1 MKGFLS
7 FRHFK
12 RLLKIAAMAWALTV
26 GGSVWAVQSI
36 TYYYYLWTGA
46 AGDSEWNST
55 GNWKYYKETQNYPD
69 DQANPP
75 LPKEYKDLTPTWST
89 LPENDYPNSVHNIAI
104 FKGDSPTT
112 IKLANGITINSTYF
126 NIGGSNKISINL
138 NSKTL
143 TCTQRIILNAT
154 YDQTFN
160 SDVEITGDGS
170 VITKTFDF
178 PNNGSH
184 YFRISESTQDST
196 SLTITETLWANS
208 NPGKL
213 YFTGKG
219 YLYMPKGGANVNWG
233 AANIDY
239 SGIDSTHRLPYTG
252 TSYSS
257 YSFEKTLP
265 SESSPDGVVFTFTK
279 GNNEG
284 DTDIIFPFKVI
295 KKGSETYKLNGKTL
309 NNGDVYTGKANGS
322 TGSSNISNITIPN
335 GMSKSYTLSCT
346 NPPTT
351 KGNGITI
358 IFYSP
363 DGQYPS
369 DSTEAGTKSFM
380 EIGRLSWYLQTPSW
394 TGEGSDQL
402 WTNKDNWSGLPAIPP
417 GKDFPDLSNYDIE
430 ISETRSTKQPII
442 DRDISVK
449 SLTITGG
456 SKVTHIGGKLT
467 TNSLDVVTP
476 SKFEYTA
483 NDEGK
488 TGILEL
494 VNDDTTAAT
503 IKGFSTSYIFT
514 YKLNLSI
521 AEGASFTMPFDM
533 TLNMLTINSG
543 ASFKMNGHTADI
555 GRLQVQTANY
565 SGRSGT
571 YKNITLE
578 ETLEA
583 DDIII
588 LLRDGDII
596 AEKNLTAHYD
606 FIIGGADYNGAS
618 VVVGYDHF
626 INRPSESEGWV
637 QSHTRDVSLKIDG
650 GPLDKN
656 SAFKLNSGV
665 TIKAGAGSEKK
676 GNFYMCGAR
685 LLGTDA
691 TNTIE
696 IRRNDTPVN
705 FCAEAIHSEIKNI
718 TVVCSDYDGHGHS
731 SDTGDYAQIPYSG
744 NISLD
749 ETCKNFDTQEF
760 GISSATT
767 VSDNR
772 IYLKFPRPIRK
783 ITYPSA
789 IKTSDGTGFTA
800 EYASETGTDAPANP
814 KISLYLY
821 TENTTWNTD
830 ASGTSAGSGNYTN
843 SKGEYRTVIPYLVIP
858 QYITDSSGNVTCGYL
873 ITDKWGK
880 RLKTYAP
887 DASAFKDITDGIPE
901 DEKKKREPPAFSISL
916 SPVNNNQIVLGFS
929 KPIITSSSK
938 ISYYIDSD
946 NRISISQTMEELLPR
961 CFEIVSIDPAGNAA
975 SADIQI
981 DKNSRASISQSSTGL
996 STITLTLTRNITL
1009 SDIENLYIRLIAP
1022 KDDSGN
1028 LLYPITTYDHQTG
1041 KTGLAVS
1048 FIQESDKAH
1057 TKDGAIYMALNT
1069 AHSISDFAI
1078 GAINPSYAYNSG
1090 ISDGGEDL
1098 ASAYR
1103 NIYGE
1108 GSSAVHDFSKNQK
1121 NYGTISYGSEIT
1133 LVSKSTSSINS
1144 LKLFI
1149 TDDVDSDSFFKTF
1162 SSNFDKQSE
1171 AWLPNLTGKIFN
1183 YYSSALNSNFQTF
1196 NGEAIK
1202 SGASNQGFN
1211 TIIPKES
1218 VIKMKSGS
1226 QLSFVYTICDSSQN
1240 PLSHILSPIMTNTE
1254 TGTYDLSKSV
1264 TYPLFALN
1272 LSNSSDLLSLSPW
1285 YITLKSITEQRGG
1298 VTILNNVINA
1308 AAGEKTVLKVNMP
1321 SSGNLDI
1328 MIMTIDG
1335 NIVKYLAHGN
1345 AGAGEHF
1352 YYWDGRN
1359 NAGSEVARGMYFVII
1374 KGPGIDENR
1383 KVMVVK

>member
-1 MKGFLS
+1 MINFRS
-7 FRHFK
+7 FPK
-12 RLLKIAAMAWALTV
+12 IKILLRAAALT
-26 GGSVWAVQSI
+26 GLILNLQSI
-36 TYYYYLWTGA
+36 WGTDFTWKNTVTSGNWT
-46 AGDSEWNST
+46 DSANWTPST
-55 GNWKYYKETQNYPD
+55 GYPGQNSAD
-69 DQANPP
+69 TASFTGSSEITVTLDS
-75 LPKEYKDLTPTWST
+75 DLTVSG
-89 LPENDYPNSVHNIAI
+89 LN
-104 FKGDSPTT
+104 
-112 IKLANGITINSTYF
+112 F
-126 NIGGSNKISINL
+126 NTAGSNKITVNL
-138 NSKTL
+138 NSHTL
-143 TCTQRIILNAT
+143 TCSGTLLLVDDLDPDYSGNVVLTGEGWIKT
-154 YDQTFN
+154 STFDIPSGNDHLFQIKEN
-160 SDVEITGDGS
+160 SALKITSNLWADGS
-170 VITKTFDF
+170 
-178 PNNGSH
+178 
-184 YFRISESTQDST
+184 
-196 SLTITETLWANS
+196 
-208 NPGKL
+208 GKL
-213 YFTGKG
+213 TFRGDG
-219 YLYMPKGGANVNWG
+219 YLYLPTGGANVDNG
-233 AANIDY
+233 YN
-239 SGIDSTHRLPYTG
+239 GITELLYEIPASHRLPYEAEEGEVITPIY
-252 TSYSS
+252 TCTIDPLPE
-257 YSFEKTLP
+257 SFPTDSAK
-265 SESSPDGVVFTFTK
+265 VTFTGG
-279 GNNEG
+279 GNVR
-284 DTDIIFPFKVI
+284 FPYKVI
-295 KKGSETYKLNGKTL
+295 ITGSDTYQIESQEF
-309 NNGDVYTGKANGS
+309 NNS
-322 TGSSNISNITIPN
+322 TGSFSAPGKKYKGGYLPSNPDASILKPYVTYNLTCTSGTITTP
-335 GMSKSYTLSCT
+335 K
-346 NPPTT
+346 
-351 KGNGITI
+351 NGITI

-363 DGQYPS
+363 DGGDDP
-369 DSTEAGTKSFM
+369 DKSFM
-380 EIGRLSWYLQTPSW
+380 EMGRISWHYQTPTW
-394 TGEGSDQL
+394 TGAAGDKN
-402 WTNKDNWSGLPAIPP
+402 WTNKNNWSYTGITGFDPKALQ
-417 GKDFPDLSNYDIE
+417 DFSIE
-430 ISETRSTKQPII
+430 ISETNTNKQPEI
-442 DRDISVK
+442 DEDVSIK
-449 SLTITGG
+449 ELTISAG
-456 SKVTHIGGKLT
+456 STVTHKSGKLSINKLIT
-467 TNSLDVVTP
+467 AGT
-476 SKFEYTA
+476 SKFTSSGGIVEVKKFDDSQDAPTFTA
-483 NDEGK
+483 DFP
-488 TGILEL
+488 
-494 VNDDTTAAT
+494 
-503 IKGFSTSYIFT
+503 GFISINT
-514 YKLNLSI
+514 LSI
-521 AEGASFTMPFDM
+521 AEGTPFSLPFDM
-533 TLNMLTINSG
+533 NLTMLILNSG
-543 ASFKMNGHTADI
+543 CTFSKNGHNLSL
-555 GRLQVQTANY
+555 GWLQAQTSSY
-565 SGRSGT
+565 SSPAS
-571 YKNITLE
+571 KDITLSDSF
-578 ETLEA
+578 EA
-583 DDIII
+583 DSIIF
-588 LLRDGDII
+588 LLRDGNINI
-596 AEKNLTAHYD
+596 NENLTARKD
-606 FIIGGADYNGAS
+606 IIISGPNYNS
-618 VVVGYDHF
+618 SSLKYQHF
-626 INRPSESEGWV
+626 TRRPSGWV
-637 QSHTRDVSLKIDG
+637 QSFTETSLDITSGDPVSSSSTLSIAAGKSLTAG
-650 GPLDKN
+650 T
-656 SAFKLNSGV
+656 SG
-665 TIKAGAGSEKK
+665 K
-676 GNFYMCGAR
+676 GNFYINGAT
-685 LLGTDA
+685 LTGTSG
-691 TNTIE
+691 NSLVIPQ
-696 IRRNDTPVN
+696 NDSPEN
-705 FCAEAIHSEIKNI
+705 FCAEAINSTISNI
-718 TVVCSDYDGHGHS
+718 TVTCADGTSDGSHAQLPATGCSL
-731 SDTGDYAQIPYSG
+731 TGC
-744 NISLD
+744 
-749 ETCKNFDTQEF
+749 TNFDSEEF
-760 GISSATT
+760 GISSANT

-772 IYLKFPRPIRK
+772 IFLKFPRPIRK
-783 ITYPSA
+783 IISPAA

-880 RLKTYAP
+880 RLKAYAP
-887 DASAFKDITDGIPE
+887 DASAFKNVTDGIPE
-901 DEKKKREPPAFSISL
+901 DKKTKRTPPEFSLSL

-961 CFEIVSIDPAGNAA
+961 CFEIVSIDSAGNAA

-981 DKNSRASISQSSTGL
+981 DKNSRASISLSSTGL

-1108 GSSAVHDFSKNQK
+1108 GFSAVHDFSKNQK

-1171 AWLPNLTGKIFN
+1171 AWLPNLTGMIFN

-1254 TGTYDLSKSV
+1254 TGTYDLSKSIS
-1264 TYPLFALN
+1264 YPLFALK

>member
-1 MKGFLS
+1 MINFRS
-7 FRHFK
+7 FPK
-12 RLLKIAAMAWALTV
+12 IKILLRAAVLAGLILNLQSIWGTDYTWKNTVTSENWTDSANWTPSTGYPGQNSADTATFTGSSEITVTLDSDLTV
-26 GGSVWAVQSI
+26 SG
-36 TYYYYLWTGA
+36 L
-46 AGDSEWNST
+46 N
-55 GNWKYYKETQNYPD
+55 
-69 DQANPP
+69 
-75 LPKEYKDLTPTWST
+75 
-89 LPENDYPNSVHNIAI
+89 
-104 FKGDSPTT
+104 
-112 IKLANGITINSTYF
+112 F
-126 NIGGSNKISINL
+126 NTAGSNKITVNL
-138 NSKTL
+138 NSHTL
-143 TCTQRIILNAT
+143 ICSGDLILVDATSNNRAGNVELTGNGELQTQ
-154 YDQTFN
+154 
-160 SDVEITGDGS
+160 
-170 VITKTFDF
+170 TFDF
-178 PNNGSH
+178 PNQGSNEYEH
-184 YFRISESTQDST
+184 TFVIGPDDSSSSTT
-196 SLTITETLWANS
+196 LTITKTLWANS
-208 NPGKL
+208 EKKL
-213 YFTGKG
+213 TFSGTG
-219 YLYMPKGGANVNWG
+219 YLYMPNGGGNVDYG
-233 AANIDY
+233 PSNITY
-239 SGIDSTHRLPYTG
+239 NIESTRRRPYTG
-252 TSYSS
+252 GEATYTCTTSVH
-257 YSFEKTLP
+257 
-265 SESSPDGVVFTFTK
+265 ESSPDGATVIVTK
-279 GNNEG
+279 ANYTYNSGAQSVRFPMTVEIVGNA
-284 DTDIIFPFKVI
+284 
-295 KKGSETYKLNGKTL
+295 SYSLNGTPL
-309 NNGDVYTGKANGS
+309 TNGNYTGNSPATNGNSPINVSYNGS
-322 TGSSNISNITIPN
+322 PAT
-335 GMSKSYTLSCT
+335 YTLSCSAT
-346 NPPTT
+346 SFS
-351 KGNGITI
+351 KGDGIRI

-363 DGQYPS
+363 DGYNPS
-369 DSTEAGTKSFM
+369 DSFM
-380 EIGRLSWYLQTPSW
+380 ELGRITWYYQTPTW
-394 TGEGSDQL
+394 TGAGSNQF
-402 WTNKDNWSGLPAIPP
+402 WTNTDNWIGLTGISDIRDL
-417 GKDFPDLSNYDIE
+417 KDYDIE
-430 ISETRSTKQPII
+430 ISQKDLSKTPVIN
-442 DRDISVK
+442 DNVSVK
-449 SLTITGG
+449 SLTITTG
-456 SKVTHIGGKLT
+456 SKVTLQKGTFSTEKIETAGIGSSFT
-467 TNSLDVVTP
+467 WDDSDP
-476 SKFEYTA
+476 SY
-483 NDEGK
+483 G
-488 TGILEL
+488 GIVEL
-494 VNDDTTAAT
+494 R
-503 IKGFSTSYIFT
+503 KSTSYTEPLKYAFNDTSTISIKTLSIGESLNFSMPVDMNLT
-514 YKLNLSI
+514 MLILNSGCTFSKNGHNLSL
-521 AEGASFTMPFDM
+521 GW
-533 TLNMLTINSG
+533 
-543 ASFKMNGHTADI
+543 
-555 GRLQVQTANY
+555 LQAQTSSYSSPAN
-565 SGRSGT
+565 
-571 YKNITLE
+571 KNITLSDSF
-578 ETLEA
+578 EA
-583 DDIII
+583 DSIIL
-588 LLRDGDII
+588 LLRDGNII
-596 AEKNLTAHYD
+596 ANENLTARKD
-606 FIIGGADYNGAS
+606 IIIAGPNYNS
-618 VVVGYDHF
+618 SSLKYQHF
-626 INRPSESEGWV
+626 TRRPSGWV
-637 QSHTRDVSLKIDG
+637 QSFTETSLDITSGDPVSSSSTLSIAAGKSLTAG
-650 GPLDKN
+650 T
-656 SAFKLNSGV
+656 SGHGNLY
-665 TIKAGAGSEKK
+665 INGATLTGSS
-676 GNFYMCGAR
+676 GNN
-685 LLGTDA
+685 LV
-691 TNTIE
+691 IPQ
-696 IRRNDTPVN
+696 NDSPEN
-705 FCAEAIHSEIKNI
+705 FCAEAINSTISNI
-718 TVVCSDYDGHGHS
+718 TVTCADGTSDGSHAQLPATGCSL
-731 SDTGDYAQIPYSG
+731 TGC
-744 NISLD
+744 
-749 ETCKNFDTQEF
+749 TNFDSEEF

-887 DASAFKDITDGIPE
+887 DASAFKDVTDGIPE
-901 DEKKKREPPAFSISL
+901 DKKTKRTPPEFSLSL

-961 CFEIVSIDPAGNAA
+961 CFEIVSIDSAGNAA

-981 DKNSRASISQSSTGL
+981 DKNSRASISLSSTGL

-1057 TKDGAIYMALNT
+1057 TKNGAIYMALNT

-1254 TGTYDLSKSV
+1254 TGTYDLSKSIS
-1264 TYPLFALN
+1264 YPLFALN

>member
-1 MKGFLS
+1 MINFRS
-7 FRHFK
+7 FPK
-12 RLLKIAAMAWALTV
+12 IKILLRAAVLAGLILNLQGVWARDYTWKNTVTSGNWTDSANWTPSTGYPGQNSADTASFTGSSEITVTLDSDLTV
-26 GGSVWAVQSI
+26 CGLNFNTAGSSKI
-36 TYYYYLWTGA
+36 T
-46 AGDSEWNST
+46 
-55 GNWKYYKETQNYPD
+55 
-69 DQANPP
+69 
-75 LPKEYKDLTPTWST
+75 
-89 LPENDYPNSVHNIAI
+89 V
-104 FKGDSPTT
+104 
-112 IKLANGITINSTYF
+112 
-126 NIGGSNKISINL
+126 NL
-138 NSKTL
+138 NSKKL
-143 TCTQRIILNAT
+143 TCSGDLILVDATSNNRAGNVELTGNGELQTQ
-154 YDQTFN
+154 
-160 SDVEITGDGS
+160 
-170 VITKTFDF
+170 TFDF
-178 PNNGSH
+178 PNQGSNEYEH
-184 YFRISESTQDST
+184 TFVIGPDDSSSSTT
-196 SLTITETLWANS
+196 LTITKTLWANS
-208 NPGKL
+208 EKKL
-213 YFTGKG
+213 TFSGTG
-219 YLYMPKGGANVNWG
+219 YLYMPNGGGNVDYG
-233 AANIDY
+233 PSNITY
-239 SGIDSTHRLPYTG
+239 NIESTRRRPYTG
-252 TSYSS
+252 GEATYTCTTSVH
-257 YSFEKTLP
+257 
-265 SESSPDGVVFTFTK
+265 ESSPDGATVIVTK
-279 GNNEG
+279 ANYTYNSGAQSVRFPMTVEIVGNA
-284 DTDIIFPFKVI
+284 
-295 KKGSETYKLNGKTL
+295 SYSLNGTPL
-309 NNGDVYTGKANGS
+309 TNGNYTGNSPATNGNSPINVSYNGS
-322 TGSSNISNITIPN
+322 PAT
-335 GMSKSYTLSCT
+335 YTLSCSAT
-346 NPPTT
+346 SFS
-351 KGNGITI
+351 KGDGIRI

-363 DGQYPS
+363 DGYNPS
-369 DSTEAGTKSFM
+369 DSFM
-380 EIGRLSWYLQTPSW
+380 ELGRITWYYQTPTW
-394 TGEGSDQL
+394 TGAGSNQF
-402 WTNKDNWSGLPAIPP
+402 WTNTDNWIGLTGISDIRDL
-417 GKDFPDLSNYDIE
+417 KDYDIE
-430 ISETRSTKQPII
+430 ISQKDLSKTPVIN
-442 DRDISVK
+442 DNVSVK
-449 SLTITGG
+449 SLTITTGSRVTLQKGTFSTEKIETAGIGSSFTWDDSDPSYGG
-456 SKVTHIGGKLT
+456 IV
-467 TNSLDVVTP
+467 
-476 SKFEYTA
+476 
-483 NDEGK
+483 
-488 TGILEL
+488 EL
-494 VNDDTTAAT
+494 R
-503 IKGFSTSYIFT
+503 KSTSYTEPLKYAFNDTSTISIKTLSIGESLNFSMPVDMNLT
-514 YKLNLSI
+514 MLILNSGCTFSKNGHNLSL
-521 AEGASFTMPFDM
+521 GW
-533 TLNMLTINSG
+533 
-543 ASFKMNGHTADI
+543 
-555 GRLQVQTANY
+555 LQAQTSSYSSPAN
-565 SGRSGT
+565 
-571 YKNITLE
+571 KNITLSDSF
-578 ETLEA
+578 EA
-583 DDIII
+583 DSIIF
-588 LLRDGDII
+588 LLRDGSINI
-596 AEKNLTAHYD
+596 NENLTARKD
-606 FIIGGADYNGAS
+606 IIIAGPNYNS
-618 VVVGYDHF
+618 SSLKYQHF
-626 INRPSESEGWV
+626 TRRPSGWV
-637 QSHTRDVSLKIDG
+637 QSFTETSLDI
-650 GPLDKN
+650 
-656 SAFKLNSGV
+656 NSGDPV
-665 TIKAGAGSEKK
+665 SSSSTLSIAAGKSLTAGTSGQ
-676 GNFYMCGAR
+676 GNLYINGAT
-685 LLGTDA
+685 LTGTSGSSLV
-691 TNTIE
+691 IPQ
-696 IRRNDTPVN
+696 NDSPEN
-705 FCAEAIHSEIKNI
+705 FCAEAINSTISNI
-718 TVVCSDYDGHGHS
+718 TVTCADGTSDGSHAQLPATGCSL
-731 SDTGDYAQIPYSG
+731 TGC
-744 NISLD
+744 
-749 ETCKNFDTQEF
+749 TNFDSEEF
-760 GISSATT
+760 GISSANT

-772 IYLKFPRPIRK
+772 IFLKFPRPIRK
-783 ITYPSA
+783 IISPAA

-800 EYASETGTDAPANP
+800 ECASETGTDAPANP

-843 SKGEYRTVIPYLVIP
+843 SSGEYRTVIPYLVIP
-858 QYITDSSGNVTCGYL
+858 QYITDSSGKVTCGYV

-880 RLKTYAP
+880 RLKSYSP
-887 DASAFKDITDGIPE
+887 DASAFKDVTDGIPE
-901 DEKKKREPPAFSISL
+901 DKKTKRTPPEFSLSL

-981 DKNSRASISQSSTGL
+981 DKTSRASISQSSTGL

-1254 TGTYDLSKSV
+1254 TGTYDLSKSIS
-1264 TYPLFALN
+1264 YPLFAFN

>member
-1 MKGFLS
+1 VIIPS
-7 FRHFK
+7 
-12 RLLKIAAMAWALTV
+12 AT
-26 GGSVWAVQSI
+26 SEI
-36 TYYYYLWTGA
+36 TF
-46 AGDSEWNST
+46 
-55 GNWKYYKETQNYPD
+55 
-69 DQANPP
+69 
-75 LPKEYKDLTPTWST
+75 T
-89 LPENDYPNSVHNIAI
+89 LNC
-104 FKGDSPTT
+104 PTT
-112 IKLANGITINSTYF
+112 IS
-126 NIGGSNKISINL
+126 
-138 NSKTL
+138 
-143 TCTQRIILNAT
+143 
-154 YDQTFN
+154 
-160 SDVEITGDGS
+160 
-170 VITKTFDF
+170 
-178 PNNGSH
+178 
-184 YFRISESTQDST
+184 
-196 SLTITETLWANS
+196 
-208 NPGKL
+208 
-213 YFTGKG
+213 
-219 YLYMPKGGANVNWG
+219 
-233 AANIDY
+233 
-239 SGIDSTHRLPYTG
+239 
-252 TSYSS
+252 
-257 YSFEKTLP
+257 
-265 SESSPDGVVFTFTK
+265 
-279 GNNEG
+279 
-284 DTDIIFPFKVI
+284 
-295 KKGSETYKLNGKTL
+295 
-309 NNGDVYTGKANGS
+309 
-322 TGSSNISNITIPN
+322 
-335 GMSKSYTLSCT
+335 
-346 NPPTT
+346 

-363 DGQYPS
+363 DGYNPT
-369 DSTEAGTKSFM
+369 DSFM
-380 EIGRLSWYLQTPSW
+380 EIGRLSWYRDTPTW
-394 TGEGSDQL
+394 TGEGQNQL
-402 WTNKDNWSGLPAIPP
+402 WTNTDNWSGLPAIPP

-430 ISETRSTKQPII
+430 ISEKDNTPII
-442 DRDISVK
+442 TEDVSVK
-449 SLTITGG
+449 SLTITTD
-456 SKVTHIGGKLT
+456 SKVTQTGGTFST
-467 TNSLDVVTP
+467 TSISTENS
-476 SKFEYTA
+476 
-483 NDEGK
+483 
-488 TGILEL
+488 TGVFSQTGGTLEL
-494 VNDDTTAAT
+494 RNNDNTPANLSGFQTTFT
-503 IKGFSTSYIFT
+503 IK
-514 YKLNLSI
+514 NLSI
-521 AEGASFTMPFDM
+521 AEGASFTIPFDM

-543 ASFKMNGHTADI
+543 ASFSKSTHNLSI
-555 GRLQVQTANY
+555 GRLQIQTANY

-571 YKNITLE
+571 DKNITLE

-596 AEKNLTAHYD
+596 AENNLTAHYD

-626 INRPSESEGWV
+626 IQRPSESEGWV
-637 QSHTRDVSLKIDG
+637 QSHTSDVSLKIDG

-749 ETCKNFDTQEF
+749 ETCKNFDSQEF

-800 EYASETGTDAPANP
+800 EYASETGSDAPANP
-814 KISLYLY
+814 KSSLYLY
-821 TENTTWNTD
+821 TANTTWNTD
-830 ASGTSAGSGNYTN
+830 ASGTSAGSGSYTN
-843 SKGEYRTVIPYLVIP
+843 SSGEYRTVIPYLVIP
-858 QYITDSSGNVTCGYL
+858 QYITDSSGKVTCGYV

-880 RLKTYAP
+880 RLKSYSP
-887 DASAFKDITDGIPE
+887 DASAFKDVTDGIPE
-901 DEKKKREPPAFSISL
+901 DKKTKRTPPEFSLSL

-929 KPIITSSSK
+929 KPIIISSSK

-946 NRISISQTMEELLPR
+946 NRINISQTMEELLPR

-1285 YITLKSITEQRGG
+1285 YITLKSITKQRGG

-1308 AAGEKTVLKVNMP
+1308 AVGEKTVLKVNMP

-1345 AGAGEHF
+1345 ASAGEHF

-1359 NAGSEVARGMYFVII
+1359 NAGSEVARGIYFVIV
-1374 KGPGIDENR
+1374 KAPGIDENR

>member
-1 MKGFLS
+1 
-7 FRHFK
+7 
-12 RLLKIAAMAWALTV
+12 MAW
-26 GGSVWAVQSI
+26 GS
-36 TYYYYLWTGA
+36 TFTYYLWTGS
-46 AGDSEWNST
+46 GTNTNWSNSS
-55 GNWKYYKETQNYPD
+55 NWKYYTETSS
-69 DQANPP
+69 AT
-75 LPKEYKDLTPTWST
+75 LPKEYSELTPNWSSV
-89 LPENDYPNSVHNIAI
+89 PDGDYPNSENDIAI
-104 FKGDSPTT
+104 FTGSDTT
-112 IKLANGITINSTYF
+112 NVKLDVNLIVDTETPSNSTAINSIYF

-138 NSKTL
+138 NSKTI
-143 TCTQRIILNAT
+143 TCTLRIILNAT
-154 YDQTFN
+154 YDYTFN
-160 SDVEITGDGS
+160 SDVEIKGNGS
-170 VITKTFDF
+170 VITNTFDF
-178 PNNGSH
+178 PNRGSH

-196 SLTITETLWANS
+196 SFTITETLWANS

-239 SGIDSTHRLPYTG
+239 SGIDSTHRLPYTETTFSTYSFSKTNPSSDSSPNGVKFTFKKGKTRSDEG
-252 TSYSS
+252 TDSIVFPYKVIIKGSDSYS
-257 YSFEKTLP
+257 L
-265 SESSPDGVVFTFTK
+265 
-279 GNNEG
+279 G
-284 DTDIIFPFKVI
+284 DTI
-295 KKGSETYKLNGKTL
+295 TL
-309 NNGDVYTGKANGS
+309 ENGDSKTGKANGMS
-322 TGSSNISNITIPN
+322 ASSKVIIPSATSEITF
-335 GMSKSYTLSCT
+335 TLNC
-346 NPPTT
+346 PTT
-351 KGNGITI
+351 ISKGNGITI

-363 DGQYPS
+363 DGYNPT
-369 DSTEAGTKSFM
+369 DSFM
-380 EIGRLSWYLQTPSW
+380 EIGRLSWYRDTPTW
-394 TGEGSDQL
+394 TGEGQNQL
-402 WTNKDNWSGLPAIPP
+402 WTNTDNWSGLPAIPP

-430 ISETRSTKQPII
+430 ISEKDNTPII
-442 DRDISVK
+442 TEDVSVK
-449 SLTITGG
+449 SLTITTD
-456 SKVTHIGGKLT
+456 SKVTQTGGTFST
-467 TNSLDVVTP
+467 TSISTENS
-476 SKFEYTA
+476 
-483 NDEGK
+483 
-488 TGILEL
+488 TGVFSQTGGTLEL
-494 VNDDTTAAT
+494 RNNDNTPANLSGFQTTFT
-503 IKGFSTSYIFT
+503 IK
-514 YKLNLSI
+514 NLSI
-521 AEGASFTMPFDM
+521 AEGASFTIPFDM

-543 ASFKMNGHTADI
+543 ASFSKSTHNLSI
-555 GRLQVQTANY
+555 GRLQIQTANY

-571 YKNITLE
+571 DKNITLE

-596 AEKNLTAHYD
+596 AENNLTAHYD

-626 INRPSESEGWV
+626 IQRPSESEGWV
-637 QSHTRDVSLKIDG
+637 QSHTSDVSLKIDG

-749 ETCKNFDTQEF
+749 ETCKNFDSQEF

-800 EYASETGTDAPANP
+800 EYASETGSDAPANP
-814 KISLYLY
+814 KSSLYLY
-821 TENTTWNTD
+821 TANTTWNTD
-830 ASGTSAGSGNYTN
+830 ASGTSAGSGSYTN
-843 SKGEYRTVIPYLVIP
+843 SSGEYRTVIPYLVIP
-858 QYITDSSGNVTCGYL
+858 QYITDSSGKVTCGYV

-880 RLKTYAP
+880 RLKSYSP
-887 DASAFKDITDGIPE
+887 DASAFKDVTDGIPE
-901 DEKKKREPPAFSISL
+901 DKKTKRTPPEFSLSL

-929 KPIITSSSK
+929 KPIIISSSK

-946 NRISISQTMEELLPR
+946 NRINISQTMEELLPR

-1285 YITLKSITEQRGG
+1285 YITLKSITKQRGG

-1308 AAGEKTVLKVNMP
+1308 AVGEKTVLKVNMP

-1345 AGAGEHF
+1345 ASAGEHF

-1359 NAGSEVARGMYFVII
+1359 NAGSEVARGIYFVIV
-1374 KGPGIDENR
+1374 KAPGIDENR

>member
-1 MKGFLS
+1 MEGFLS

-12 RLLKIAAMAWALTV
+12 RLLKITGALWLLAAGGMVWGTNYTWTG
-26 GGSVWAVQSI
+26 GGSD
-36 TYYYYLWTGA
+36 TNWTTSANWGVESGYPGSDS
-46 AGDSEWNST
+46 GDTATFPGTTNVSVILDENL
-55 GNWKYYKETQNYPD
+55 PD
-69 DQANPP
+69 T
-75 LPKEYKDLTPTWST
+75 LTFSQ
-89 LPENDYPNSVHNIAI
+89 II
-104 FKGDSPTT
+104 FNTEDSGINT
-112 IKLANGITINSTYF
+112 IQLNG
-126 NIGGSNKISINL
+126 KNL
-138 NSKTL
+138 N
-143 TCTQRIILNAT
+143 LNYRLLLVRESGDIDDT
-154 YDQTFN
+154 IPNGKVIFIGEGT
-160 SDVEITGDGS
+160 VTTG
-170 VITKTFDF
+170 TFDF
-178 PNNGSH
+178 PSYGDH
-184 YFRISESTQDST
+184 FCK
-196 SLTITETLWANS
+196 ITNINTKLEIKECLWADS
-208 NPGKL
+208 RGKL
-213 YFTGKG
+213 TFSGDG
-219 YLYMPKGGANVNWG
+219 YLYMPYGGGNVNSDP
-233 AANIDY
+233 ANIVYALDP
-239 SGIDSTHRLPYTG
+239 SHRLPYEGGPKTYECFTNIPDDFPAQPATVSFTG
-252 TSYSS
+252 
-257 YSFEKTLP
+257 
-265 SESSPDGVVFTFTK
+265 
-279 GNNEG
+279 GNV
-284 DTDIIFPFKVI
+284 IFPYKVI
-295 KKGSETYKLNGKTL
+295 VTGSETYTFDGKNHNTTSPNKYKGKYYDETDLDSKGRSKVKVGAPPSSLTTGKTYQL
-309 NNGDVYTGKANGS
+309 TC
-322 TGSSNISNITIPN
+322 SSSSIT
-335 GMSKSYTLSCT
+335 TA
-346 NPPTT
+346 
-351 KGNGITI
+351 GNGITI

-363 DGQYPS
+363 DGCDP
-369 DSTEAGTKSFM
+369 DDSFM
-380 EIGRLSWYLQTPSW
+380 ELGRISWHFKTPTW
-394 TGEGSDQL
+394 TGAARDKKWSNIE
-402 WTNKDNWSGLPAIPP
+402 NWSYTGIT
-417 GKDFPDLSNYDIE
+417 DFDPSKLSSYSIE
-430 ISETRSTKQPII
+430 ISETNSARQPVI
-442 DRDISVK
+442 DTDVSVK

-476 SKFEYTA
+476 SKFEYKA

-488 TGILEL
+488 TGTLEL
-494 VNDDTTAAT
+494 VNDGTTAAS

-521 AEGASFTMPFDM
+521 AEGASFTIPFDM

-555 GRLQVQTANY
+555 GRLQIQTANY

-571 YKNITLE
+571 DKNITLE

-596 AEKNLTAHYD
+596 AKNNLTAHYD
-606 FIIGGADYNGAS
+606 FIIGGADYNEAS

-626 INRPSESEGWV
+626 IQRPSESEGWV
-637 QSHTRDVSLKIDG
+637 QSHTRDVSLKIDE

-696 IRRNDTPVN
+696 IPRNDTPAN

-718 TVVCSDYDGHGHS
+718 TVVCSDYDDHGHS

-749 ETCKNFDTQEF
+749 ETCKNFDSQEF

-789 IKTSDGTGFTA
+789 IKTSDGTGFTV
-800 EYASETGTDAPANP
+800 EYASETGSDAPANP
-814 KISLYLY
+814 KSSLYLY
-821 TENTTWNTD
+821 TANTTWNTD
-830 ASGTSAGSGNYTN
+830 ASGTSAGSGSYTN
-843 SKGEYRTVIPYLVIP
+843 SSGEYRTVIPYLVIP
-858 QYITDSSGNVTCGYL
+858 QYITDSSGKVTCGYV

-880 RLKTYAP
+880 RLKSYSP
-887 DASAFKDITDGIPE
+887 DASAFKDVTDGIPE
-901 DEKKKREPPAFSISL
+901 DKKTKRTPPEFSLSL

-1202 SGASNQGFN
+1202 SGSSNQGFN

-1308 AAGEKTVLKVNMP
+1308 AVGEKTVLKVNMP

-1345 AGAGEHF
+1345 AGTGEHF

-1359 NAGSEVARGMYFVII
+1359 NAGSEVARGIYFVIV
-1374 KGPGIDENR
+1374 KAPGIDENR

>member
-1 MKGFLS
+1 
-7 FRHFK
+7 
-12 RLLKIAAMAWALTV
+12 MAW
-26 GGSVWAVQSI
+26 GS
-36 TYYYYLWTGA
+36 TFTYYLWTGS
-46 AGDSEWNST
+46 GTNTNWSNSS
-55 GNWKYYKETQNYPD
+55 NWKYYTETSS
-69 DQANPP
+69 AT
-75 LPKEYKDLTPTWST
+75 LPKEYSELTPNWSSV
-89 LPENDYPNSVHNIAI
+89 PDGDYPNSENDIAI
-104 FKGDSPTT
+104 FTGSDTT
-112 IKLANGITINSTYF
+112 NVKLDVNLIVDTETPSNSTAINSIYF
-126 NIGGSNKISINL
+126 NVGGINKISINL

-143 TCTQRIILNAT
+143 TCTLRIILNAT
-154 YDQTFN
+154 YDYTYN
-160 SDVEITGDGS
+160 SDVEITGNGS
-170 VITKTFDF
+170 VITNTFDF
-178 PNNGSH
+178 PNRGSH

-196 SLTITETLWANS
+196 SFTITETLWANS

-239 SGIDSTHRLPYTG
+239 SGIDSTHRLPYTETTFSTYSFSKTNPSSDSSPNGVKFTFKKGKTRSDEG
-252 TSYSS
+252 TDSIVFPYKVIIKGSDSYS
-257 YSFEKTLP
+257 L
-265 SESSPDGVVFTFTK
+265 
-279 GNNEG
+279 G
-284 DTDIIFPFKVI
+284 DTI
-295 KKGSETYKLNGKTL
+295 TL
-309 NNGDVYTGKANGS
+309 ENGDSKTGKANGMS
-322 TGSSNISNITIPN
+322 ASSKVIIPSATSEITF
-335 GMSKSYTLSCT
+335 TLNC
-346 NPPTT
+346 PTT
-351 KGNGITI
+351 ISKGNGITI

-363 DGQYPS
+363 DGYNPT
-369 DSTEAGTKSFM
+369 DSFM
-380 EIGRLSWYLQTPSW
+380 EIGRLSWYRDTPTW
-394 TGEGSDQL
+394 TGEGQNQL
-402 WTNKDNWSGLPAIPP
+402 WTNTDNWSGLPAIPP

-430 ISETRSTKQPII
+430 ISEKDNTPII
-442 DRDISVK
+442 TEDVSVK
-449 SLTITGG
+449 SLTITTD
-456 SKVTHIGGKLT
+456 SKVTQTGGTFST
-467 TNSLDVVTP
+467 TSISTENS
-476 SKFEYTA
+476 
-483 NDEGK
+483 
-488 TGILEL
+488 TGVFSQTGGTLEL
-494 VNDDTTAAT
+494 RNNDNTPANLSGFQTTFT
-503 IKGFSTSYIFT
+503 IK
-514 YKLNLSI
+514 NLSI
-521 AEGASFTMPFDM
+521 AEGASFTIPFDM
-533 TLNMLTINSG
+533 NLTNLNLNAGAKFSKGGHNLTIG
-543 ASFKMNGHTADI
+543 WLVAATD
-555 GRLQVQTANY
+555 NY
-565 SGRSGT
+565 SGVAAPD
-571 YKNITLE
+571 ITLSDAF
-578 ETLEA
+578 EA
-583 DDIII
+583 DSIII
-588 LLRDGDII
+588 LLRNGNI
-596 AEKNLTAHYD
+596 TATNTLSAKKD
-606 FIIGGADYNGAS
+606 FIIGGAIYNS
-618 VVVGYDHF
+618 STIKYDAF
-626 INRPSESEGWV
+626 VNRPSNWVPSFTDTSLDITGTSSEG
-637 QSHTRDVSLKIDG
+637 ST
-650 GPLDKN
+650 
-656 SAFKLNSGV
+656 FKLSDSEDGTTKGLIKVGTSG
-665 TIKAGAGSEKK
+665 K
-676 GNFYMCGAR
+676 GNFYINGANFT
-685 LLGTDA
+685 GTSSGG
-691 TNTIE
+691 
-696 IRRNDTPVN
+696 NDIIIPQNDSPEN
-705 FCAEAIHSEIKNI
+705 FCAEAVNSTISNI
-718 TVVCSDYDGHGHS
+718 TVTCADGTSDGSH
-731 SDTGDYAQIPYSG
+731 AQIPATG
-744 NISLD
+744 CSL
-749 ETCKNFDTQEF
+749 TGCTNFDSQEF

-767 VSDNR
+767 VSENR

-800 EYASETGTDAPANP
+800 EYASETGSDAPANP
-814 KISLYLY
+814 KSSLYLY
-821 TENTTWNTD
+821 TANTTWNTD
-830 ASGTSAGSGNYTN
+830 ASGTSAGSGSYTN
-843 SKGEYRTVIPYLVIP
+843 SSGEYRTVIPYLVIP
-858 QYITDSSGNVTCGYL
+858 QYITDSSGKVTCGYV

-880 RLKTYAP
+880 RLKSYSP
-887 DASAFKDITDGIPE
+887 DASAFKDVTDGIPE
-901 DEKKKREPPAFSISL
+901 DKKTKRTPPEFSLSL

-929 KPIITSSSK
+929 KPIIISSSK

-946 NRISISQTMEELLPR
+946 NRINISQTMEELLPR

-1149 TDDVDSDSFFKTF
+1149 TDDVDSDSFFKIF

-1308 AAGEKTVLKVNMP
+1308 AVGEKTVLKVNMP

-1345 AGAGEHF
+1345 ASAGEHF

-1359 NAGSEVARGMYFVII
+1359 NAGSEVARGIYFVIV
-1374 KGPGIDENR
+1374 KAPGIDENR

>member
-1 MKGFLS
+1 MINFRS
-7 FRHFK
+7 FPK
-12 RLLKIAAMAWALTV
+12 IKILLRAAVLTGLLLNLQSIWGTDYTWTG
-26 GGSVWAVQSI
+26 GGSD
-36 TYYYYLWTGA
+36 TNWTTSA
-46 AGDSEWNST
+46 NWTPST
-55 GNWKYYKETQNYPD
+55 GSPGTGDTVYIPGTAET
-69 DQANPP
+69 
-75 LPKEYKDLTPTWST
+75 T
-89 LPENDYPNSVHNIAI
+89 
-104 FKGDSPTT
+104 
-112 IKLANGITINSTYF
+112 ITINSV
-126 NIGGSNKISINL
+126 ISIENITL
-138 NSKTL
+138 NSAGSELITIILGNDL
-143 TCTQRIILNAT
+143 TCTDTLYLVHKETTSRLGN
-154 YDQTFN
+154 
-160 SDVEITGDGS
+160 VLITGSGKFT
-170 VITKTFDF
+170 TKAFDF
-178 PNNGSH
+178 PNSANASLSGHHKFEIGSSSTLKITNTFYGDANIQLDFTGSGTLDLPASGINLDYGTKKVNYGENLQITSSSPLSYYQRLADTTISASGTITNFPANVVLTKKIDVSWAKPTYLYTATVIGEENKTKFTLNGTTLTPG
-184 YFRISESTQDST
+184 IT
-196 SLTITETLWANS
+196 SGTLTIN
-208 NPGKL
+208 NP
-213 YFTGKG
+213 
-219 YLYMPKGGANVNWG
+219 
-233 AANIDY
+233 
-239 SGIDSTHRLPYTG
+239 SSTG
-252 TSYSS
+252 TAISDYGYKQSFSLSHTGTGTGDGISITIYAPDESGLEISTIKYNCDVNTWLGTTSS
-257 YSFEKTLP
+257 DASKANNWSNGVPADVNQYVAIGFPKKNYPELFDGSTITCKSIILSP
-265 SESSPDGVVFTFTK
+265 NSSLKLTDGVIDAGSITCNGTMTQSSGAVKTQS
-279 GNNEG
+279 
-284 DTDIIFPFKVI
+284 II
-295 KKGSETYKLNGKTL
+295 
-309 NNGDVYTGKANGS
+309 AGS
-322 TGSSNISNITIPN
+322 TGSFTQTN
-335 GMSKSYTLSCT
+335 GS
-346 NPPTT
+346 
-351 KGNGITI
+351 
-358 IFYSP
+358 
-363 DGQYPS
+363 
-369 DSTEAGTKSFM
+369 
-380 EIGRLSWYLQTPSW
+380 
-394 TGEGSDQL
+394 
-402 WTNKDNWSGLPAIPP
+402 
-417 GKDFPDLSNYDIE
+417 
-430 ISETRSTKQPII
+430 
-442 DRDISVK
+442 
-449 SLTITGG
+449 
-456 SKVTHIGGKLT
+456 
-467 TNSLDVVTP
+467 
-476 SKFEYTA
+476 
-483 NDEGK
+483 
-488 TGILEL
+488 LEL
-494 VNDDTTAAT
+494 RNDGTTPAKISGSVA
-503 IKGFSTSYIFT
+503 IK
-514 YKLNLSI
+514 NLSI
-521 AEGASFTMPFDM
+521 AEGAEFTMPFDM
-533 TLNMLTINSG
+533 NLTNLNLNAGAKFSKGGHNLTIG
-543 ASFKMNGHTADI
+543 WLMAATD
-555 GRLQVQTANY
+555 NY
-565 SGRSGT
+565 SGVAT
-571 YKNITLE
+571 PDITLSDAF
-578 ETLEA
+578 EA
-583 DDIII
+583 DSIII
-588 LLRDGDII
+588 LLRKGNI
-596 AEKNLTAHYD
+596 TATNTLSARKD
-606 FIIGGADYNGAS
+606 FIIGGAIYNSSTIKYEAF
-618 VVVGYDHF
+618 V
-626 INRPSESEGWV
+626 NRPSNWV
-637 QSHTRDVSLKIDG
+637 QSFTDTSLSISG
-650 GPLDKN
+650 SSTEG
-656 SAFKLNSGV
+656 STFKLSDSQDG
-665 TIKAGAGSEKK
+665 TKKGQIKAGTSGN
-676 GNFYMCGAR
+676 GNFYINGANFT
-685 LLGTDA
+685 GTSSGG
-691 TNTIE
+691 NYI
-696 IRRNDTPVN
+696 IIPQNDSPEN
-705 FCAEAIHSEIKNI
+705 FCAEAVNSTISNI
-718 TVVCSDYDGHGHS
+718 TVTCADGTSDGSH
-731 SDTGDYAQIPYSG
+731 AQIPATG
-744 NISLD
+744 CSL
-749 ETCKNFDTQEF
+749 TGCTNFDSEDF
-760 GISSATT
+760 GIASATT

-789 IKTSDGTGFTA
+789 IKISDGTGFTA
-800 EYASETGTDAPANP
+800 EYASETGSDAPANP
-814 KISLYLY
+814 KSSLYLY
-821 TENTTWNTD
+821 TANTTWNTD

-880 RLKTYAP
+880 RLKAYAP
-887 DASAFKDITDGIPE
+887 DASAFKDVTDGIPE
-901 DEKKKREPPAFSISL
+901 DKKTKRTPPEFSLSL

-961 CFEIVSIDPAGNAA
+961 CFEIVSIDSAGNAA

-1057 TKDGAIYMALNT
+1057 TKDGAIYMPLNT

-1254 TGTYDLSKSV
+1254 TGTYDLSKSIS
-1264 TYPLFALN
+1264 YPLFAFN

-1285 YITLKSITEQRGG
+1285 YITLKSITKQRGG

-1345 AGAGEHF
+1345 AGTGEHF